1 MRLFRQSGNF
11 IPVEF
16 LLVLTLTV
24 PVSAVD
30 LIDNTLE
37 TGENLFDEMPLTV
50 LCSGLAATTGIFF
63 LENESGCEGFLPE
76 QPFSALDRADDFL
89 FGPVLPASS
98 AGLWLLGIATGEQDL
113 EDTGE
118 ELSRGLLW
126 TYGLTAGLKYSVRRT
141 RPDGED
147 DLSFPS
153 AHAAGASCTAAVLW
167 SRHGSSVGIPAASIA
182 LYTCISR
189 VNLGRHFPS
198 DVLMGVAIG
207 TACGLAASLDG
218 NGNDAVTDFSL
229 GFSMDTGGRI
239 FTTLW

>member
-1 MRLFRQSGNF
+1 MRLFRQSGNS

-16 LLVLTLTV
+16 LLVLALTC
-24 PVSAVD
+24 PVSGGD
-30 LIDNTLE
+30 LVDNTLE
-37 TGENLFDEMPLTV
+37 TGGNLINETPMTV
-50 LCSGLAATTGIFF
+50 LGSGLSAAAGTYF
-63 LENESGCEGFLPE
+63 LENESGYNGFLAGKA
-76 QPFSALDRADDFL
+76 FSVMDRADDLL

-98 AGLWLLGIATGEQDL
+98 AGLWLLGMAAGERET

-118 ELSRGLLW
+118 ELCRGLLW
-126 TYGLTAGLKYSVRRT
+126 TYALTTGLKYSVRRT

-153 AHAAGASCTAAVLW
+153 GHAAGASCTAAVLW
-167 SRHGSSVGIPAASIA
+167 SRHGSAMGIPAAALA

-198 DVLMGVAIG
+198 DVIMGAALG

-218 NGNDAVTDFSL
+218 EDDLSADFSL
-229 GFSMDTGGRI
+229 GFAIDTGGRI
-239 FTTLW
+239 FTTVW

>member
-1 MRLFRQSGNF
+1 MRLFRQSGNS

-16 LLVLTLTV
+16 ILVLALN
-24 PVSAVD
+24 VSVSGGD
-30 LIDNTLE
+30 LVDNTLDTGGNLLDE
-37 TGENLFDEMPLTV
+37 TPVTV
-50 LCSGLAATTGIFF
+50 LGSGLGATACVYF
-63 LENESGCEGFLPE
+63 LENESGCKGFLPGE
-76 QPFSALDRADDFL
+76 FFSAMDKADDFL

-98 AGLWLLGIATGEQDL
+98 AGLWLVGMAAGEREA

-118 ELSRGLLW
+118 ELCRGLLW

-141 RPDGED
+141 RPDSGD
-147 DLSFPS
+147 DFSFPS

-167 SRHGSSVGIPAASIA
+167 SRHGSAVGIPAAALA

-198 DVLMGVAIG
+198 DVLMGAAIG
-207 TACGLAASLDG
+207 AACGLAASLDG
-218 NGNDAVTDFSL
+218 NGDDSGTDFSI

-239 FTTLW
+239 FTTVW